1 MLVFVEVNFKRTGDF
16 WIDLGIISLWTR
28 LAPQA
33 SKRGSSYVAQVKKHG
48 RYGTDISVLKAILSP
63 DQLSLVAEKENAIV
77 EELDKTCEKLCH
89 DYIGKASTGRDW
101 WQGISNFFFKQTKPE
116 SFFKNPEDMVKEQ
129 KGKWSKE
136 TCNFCGLER
145 MVKDLGSTEHPLVV
159 TSKKFQSFYS
169 ELSSS
174 VKLCNYC
181 TFVTK
186 FVPTKLFFNTSG
198 NTILAMIFESSDL
211 ITLNNLYT
219 ELSRLFAEAN
229 EYGNFP
235 KVLSWTQHPAETFMN
250 FLCAIKTE
258 TTKSNILKNSLE
270 KLENSK
276 AHVIKGMRGQ
286 GLIIDNYI
294 IIPNL
299 FKTYNFIEH
308 CDWKSKSGKKYNA
321 LINTLKFLMVKTS
334 TGMDTTQREE
344 FCHRIFYS
352 YDVTNLLFEFLIDNA
367 LGKSQMGN
375 LPSVGFSGFNIEVFI
390 TKYEKILVYMNQY
403 QIDMSKEIG
412 TMIGDLAK
420 KTGNKSLL
428 YSLRSARN
436 LNDLLAFINETLNS
450 YLEMIVLDR
459 NHIDGLL
466 KAIDNSNW
474 STYKSLIGIHAV
486 LSYLEN
492 TELVEVK
499 SR

>member
-1 MLVFVEVNFKRTGDF
+1 MEINLKRTGDF

-28 LAPQA
+28 LASQA
-33 SKRGSSYVAQVKKHG
+33 SKRGLSYVAQVKKHG
-48 RYGTDISVLKAILSP
+48 RYGKDIPVLKIVLSP
-63 DQLSLVAEKENAIV
+63 DQLSLISEKENVIV
-77 EELDKTCEKLCH
+77 EELDKICEKLYC
-89 DYIGKASTGRDW
+89 DYVGKASTGRNW
-101 WQGISNFFFKQTKPE
+101 WQGISNFFFKNTKPE
-116 SFFKNPEDMVKEQ
+116 SFFKSPEGMVKEQ

-145 MVKDLGSTEHPLVV
+145 MVKDLGTTEHPLVV

-174 VKLCNYC
+174 VKICNYC

-186 FVPTKLFFNTSG
+186 FVPTKLFFNRGG
-198 NTILAMIFESSDL
+198 NAILTMIFESSDL
-211 ITLNNLYT
+211 ITLNNLYV

-235 KVLSWTQHPAETFMN
+235 NVISWTRYPAETFMN

-258 TTKSNILKNSLE
+258 TTKSNILKNTLE

-276 AHVIKGMRGQ
+276 AHVIKGTLGQ

-334 TGMDTTQREE
+334 TGMDTTKREE
-344 FCHRIFYS
+344 FCHRIFYN
-352 YDVTNLLFEFLIDNA
+352 YDVTNLLFEFLIDNT
-367 LGKSQMGN
+367 LGKSRTGN
-375 LPSVGFSGFNIEVFI
+375 LTSAGFSGFNIEVFI
-390 TKYEKILVYMNQY
+390 TKYEKILAYMNQC
-403 QIDMSKEIG
+403 QIDMSKKIG
-412 TMIGDLAK
+412 AMIGDLAK

-436 LNDLLAFINETLNS
+436 LNDLLAFINEILNS
-450 YLEMIVLDR
+450 YLDMIVLDR
-459 NHIDGLL
+459 NHIDDLL

-486 LSYLEN
+486 LSFLEN
-492 TELVEVK
+492 NELVEVK